1 MKLHITFVWLFLTI
15 RLVKLTEVPLTSTWY
30 PAFDVLLRDPND
42 IEKDLERWK
51 IIPDLLDEAPKEAV
65 QVEWIEGLEPLFGNE
80 INSTIT
86 KREPFWACWN
96 SNETEFYTMIF
107 TGIDE
112 KLKAQTSYGEKQ
124 FWIVGNIRDYE
135 FLGGEFL
142 TEYMGPDPP
151 EGKGKTVL
159 FGRIFPA
166 KPSQISTT

>member
-30 PAFDVLLRDPND
+30 PAFDVLLRDPKD
-42 IEKDLERWK
+42 IETDLKRWR

-86 KREPFWACWN
+86 KREPFWTCWN